1 MKIVAALAWYWESP
15 EFLTR
20 CVESLAGIAD
30 HLVALDGPWAG
41 FPYES
46 TSSDLAEYAAIVHA
60 SMVADVPLSI
70 TTPGLAK
77 SWQSQVAKRD
87 ALMKIAGEVGDWIF
101 VIDGDE
107 WINDAHAD
115 ETRELLADTPLHVGT
130 VAFQNVTGGNQAP
143 SRIRRIYRPPVTVER
158 NHHGYNRDGTWLHG
172 PPHVGLAPT
181 VDLPLEL
188 LHEQAHRGQT
198 RDAASVDYR
207 NWRRRTQAERW
218 EQPDYQ

>member
-1 MKIVAALAWYWESP
+1 MNIVAALAWYWESP

-41 FPYES
+41 FPFES
-46 TSSDLAEYAAIVHA
+46 TSSNLAEYEAIIAAA
-60 SMVADVPLSI
+60 ARADIPVSI

-77 SWQSQVAKRD
+77 TWPSQVAKRD
-87 ALMKIAGEVGDWIF
+87 ALMKIAGELGDWVF

-107 WINDAHAD
+107 WVHDAHAD
-115 ETRELLADTPLHVGT
+115 ETRMMLDETRLHVASI
-130 VAFQNVTGGNQAP
+130 AFRNVTGGNLAQ
-143 SRIRRIYRPPVTVER
+143 SRIRRMYRPPVTVER
-158 NHHGYNRDGTWLHG
+158 NHHGYNREGTWLHG

-188 LHEQAHRGQT
+188 LHEQAHRGQA
-198 RDAASVDYR
+198 RDAASVEYR

-218 EQPDYQ
+218 ERPDFE